1 MAARSDISAQV
12 GLVAARSDVSAQV
25 GLVAAGC
32 SQ

>member
-1 MAARSDISAQV
+1 MAARSDVSAQV